1 MAAVSVELLGAGIAP
16 GHHRVLL
23 GDAQVGLPLVLFQ
36 VGDKC
41 LYRRCFARMIKC
53 ARTQIRHVRRGLSKY
68 GA

>member
-1 MAAVSVELLGAGIAP
+1 
-16 GHHRVLL
+16 
-23 GDAQVGLPLVLFQ
+23 VLFQ